1 MFLVDNEERAR
12 LDGKTKW
19 ERASFAVLGTGT
31 HTLRWTYV
39 KDSGM
44 ADGEDRGW
52 LDCVQWIPEATKGE
66 WEAWVDF
73 HGIGSPSG
81 YEALKPLPSG
91 KGDTL
96 YEEFVAGLNPL
107 DALSSLLADI
117 LVPGDEP
124 EISWHPDLGAR
135 RVYTVEGKPF
145 LTNEVWTA
153 PNADSRFFRV
163 WVSLP
168 E

>member
-1 MFLVDNEERAR
+1 MKKKKNRLTTIILVAMLLVGLSLLLYPSFSDYWNSFHQSRAIMAYLEDVGGMDSSQYDAIMERAHAYNAAIDPKVFR
-12 LDGKTKW
+12 WFLNDEDLLTKW
-19 ERASFAVLGTGT
+19 REASGV
-31 HTLRWTYV
+31 R
-39 KDSGM
+39 
-44 ADGEDRGW
+44 
-52 LDCVQWIPEATKGE
+52 
-66 WEAWVDF
+66 
-73 HGIGSPSG
+73 
-81 YEALKPLPSG
+81 
-91 KGDTL
+91 
-96 YEEFVAGLNPL
+96 
-107 DALSSLLADI
+107 
-117 LVPGDEP
+117 VPGDEP